1 MIEQSKEN
9 VGITLIALVVTIVVL
24 LILAGISISMLT
36 GQNGILKQAGKASF
50 DSEMS
55 KYKEELNLKI
65 SSEQIDSLGKRSEK
79 INCENANEIKRK
91 YIPSFDEGKYGGKL
105 VIKNDKL
112 IYVGQGEKEEYEK
125 ALENDLIEDGELL
138 DDEILEEYQPF
149 ITEWTVGDNDTIV
162 LPISTYGHNIY
173 NFQVDY
179 GDGTVVNVTSATD
192 ENATHIYEN
201 AGTYTVTI
209 KGQCPGFHFSGYTK
223 EGSNEKITK
232 IIQWG
237 NVFKNEGSVVENGMG
252 IDFKNC
258 TNLKGPIPEPTKNSL
273 IKCKDLSFEN
283 CKSLDGNIPK
293 KLFKGCSEI
302 SLKNTFWGCTS
313 LTGEIP
319 KELFSDCKNSTNF
332 AGCFANCTWIKSIP
346 DDLFANCTEITSF
359 QSCFAG
365 CTSITKIPDNLFAN
379 CPKAVDFMSCFNGCT
394 SITKIP
400 DNLFKNCTKVGN
412 FRETFSN
419 NQNLEIIGNNIFNSE
434 ATIDFWR
441 VFANCYKLK
450 NIPGDLLKNCPN
462 SKSFNNAFTNCT
474 GLTEIPEGLLDNCN
488 KVEDFYGMFAGATN
502 ITGNAPKLWERTNV
516 KNSSACFKGCN
527 KLSNYSEIPEGWK

>member
-1 MIEQSKEN
+1 MIKQTKEN
-9 VGITLIALVVTIVVL
+9 LGITLIALIITIIVL
-24 LILAGISISMLT
+24 LILAGVTISSLT
-36 GQNGILKQAGKASF
+36 KENGILNKA
-50 DSEMS
+50 DSAKFNSEIA
-55 KYKEELNLKI
+55 KYKEELNLEI
-65 SSEQIDSLGKRSEK
+65 LNEEATNLGDRSEK
-79 INCENANEIKRK
+79 INVTEGDEIKK
-91 YIPSFDEGKYGGKL
+91 YIPSFDKGKYEGKL
-105 VIKNDKL
+105 IIRNDKL
-112 IYVGQGEKEEYEK
+112 VYIGQGDKEEYRK
-125 ALENDLIEDGELL
+125 AVENDLLEDGELIN
-138 DDEILEEYQPF
+138 DEILEEYQPF
-149 ITEWTVGDNDTIV
+149 ITEWTVEDNDTIV
-162 LPISTYGHNIY
+162 LPLSTYGYNIY

-179 GDGTVVNVTSATD
+179 GDGTVVKVTSATD
-192 ENATHIYEN
+192 ENATHVYEN

-237 NVFKNEGSVVENGMG
+237 NVLKNEGTVVDNGIG

-258 TNLKGPIPEPTKNSL
+258 INLKGPIPEPTKNSL

-293 KLFKGCSEI
+293 NLFKGCSEI

-365 CTSITKIPDNLFAN
+365 CTSITEIPDNLFEN
-379 CPKAVDFMSCFNGCT
+379 CPKVDNFMSCFNGCT
-394 SITKIP
+394 SIIKIP
-400 DNLFKNCTKVGN
+400 NNLFKNCTKVSN

-419 NQNLEIIGNNIFNSE
+419 NQNLEIIGNSIFNSE
-434 ATIDFWR
+434 AIVYFYN
-441 VFANCYKLK
+441 VFANCSKLK
-450 NIPGDLLKNCPN
+450 NIPGDLFKNCPN
-462 SKSFNNAFTNCT
+462 SKSFNNAFWGCT
-474 GLTEIPEGLLDNCN
+474 SLAEIPEGLFDNCKN
-488 KVEDFYGMFAGATN
+488 VEDFHATFGGSTN

-516 KNSSACFKGCN
+516 KNSSACFKGCS
-527 KLSNYSEIPEGWK
+527 KLSNYSEIPDTWK